1 MTKDGGTGSIT
12 NSVIIQVIILNLQC
26 IDSELINLLHL
37 YGAVHA

>member
-12 NSVIIQVIILNLQC
+12 NSVIIIIQVIILNLQC
-26 IDSELINLLHL
+26 IELINLLHV

>member
-26 IDSELINLLHL
+26 IELINLLHVC
-37 YGAVHA
+37 GAVHA